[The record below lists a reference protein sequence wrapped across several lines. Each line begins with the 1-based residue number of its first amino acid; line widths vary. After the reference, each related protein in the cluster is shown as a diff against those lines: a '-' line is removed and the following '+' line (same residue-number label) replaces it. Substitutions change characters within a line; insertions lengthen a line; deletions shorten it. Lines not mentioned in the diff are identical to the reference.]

1 MENRPALVSQLKEK
15 LPPILDDLPVLMA
28 YLYGSAASGHTTPFS
43 DVDIALYLSEPLPPR
58 QRLELELGVEM
69 ALEDALGLSNADVRA
84 INDAPLAIRGTVV
97 QEGVRLYCR
106 DEEQRVDFES
116 LTLKLYLD
124 FEPTAKMFRELFIK
138 RLGKEGLGHGQPQKA
153 HRYPG

>member
-1 MENRPALVSQLKEK
+1 
-15 LPPILDDLPVLMA
+15 
-28 YLYGSAASGHTTPFS
+28 
-43 DVDIALYLSEPLPPR
+43 
-58 QRLELELGVEM
+58 LELGVEM